1 MNLSEEIPIGR
12 SSLFNQKSTTFSVVS
27 DVGVIEMNKLIFFFY
42 TFRYKLYSSEGKFVS
57 H

>member
-27 DVGVIEMNKLIFFFY
+27 DVGVIEMNKLKDFFY
-42 TFRYKLYSSEGKFVS
+42 TFRYKLYSSEKKFVS